1 MFRETKQKRKLKKQE
16 MLHILTVGVR
26 EIRHQILMFSNNA
39 FQKGLG
45 LVISGD
51 FLYSTFWKKNLC
63 N

>member
-1 MFRETKQKRKLKKQE
+1 MFRETKQKRKLKKHE

-26 EIRHQILMFSNNA
+26 EIRHQMLMFSNNA

>member
-45 LVISGD
+45 LVISGN
-51 FLYSTFWKKNLC
+51 FLYYIFWKKNLC

>member
-16 MLHILTVGVR
+16 MLHILTVRVR

-45 LVISGD
+45 FVISGD
-51 FLYSTFWKKNLC
+51 FLYSIF
-63 N
+63 

>member
-16 MLHILTVGVR
+16 MLHILTVRVR
-26 EIRHQILMFSNNA
+26 EIRHQIFMFSNNA

-45 LVISGD
+45 FVISGD
-51 FLYSTFWKKNLC
+51 FLYSIFWKKNLC